1 MSEGTS
7 SGTGASKVVLTN
19 RYDQLGQW
27 TESQATVG
35 GATDFKTNDQYN
47 APGEVTQI
55 TQITQQQQVTTRL
68 VPPPKRI
75 DFSSNLA
82 GERTSVTRA
91 ANLAGTQIVATP
103 LPGAIAPDS

>member
-55 TQITQQQQVTTRL
+55 TQQQQVTTRL

-103 LPGAIAPDS
+103 RPGAIAPDS

>member
-7 SGTGASKVVLTN
+7 SGTGASTVVLTN
-19 RYDQLGQW
+19 GYDQLGQW

-47 APGEVTQI
+47 APGEV

-103 LPGAIAPDS
+103 RPGAIAPDS